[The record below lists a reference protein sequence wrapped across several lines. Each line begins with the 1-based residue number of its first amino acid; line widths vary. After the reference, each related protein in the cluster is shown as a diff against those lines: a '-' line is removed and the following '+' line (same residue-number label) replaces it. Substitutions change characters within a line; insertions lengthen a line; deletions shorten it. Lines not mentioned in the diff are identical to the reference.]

1 MIFLLNPKRKSED
14 KWTVQFMCVSV
25 CIFLSE
31 NISSFVCL
39 LYIHLHVCVF
49 DRMAWTTRQLW
60 TWSLHVSLGE
70 ACADLGWKTIS
81 LAGLLLIVNLYTFLF
96 TCSGGLS
103 TGPAWDCQCDKQES
117 DAELPRKFTKA
128 YWRSNM
134 TYHYTNSLAQNL
146 GPALRETCAMQV
158 LHYPEALNKPAQ
170 NQSFKRRVLERPPFF
185 CIWIITPW

>member
-60 TWSLHVSLGE
+60 TWSLHVSWAKLAQIWAE
-70 ACADLGWKTIS
+70 KLS

-96 TCSGGLS
+96 TCRGAWAQDLHETASAINKNQMQNCHASLQKHIEEATWHTTIQIPLRKTLGRPCAKLARCRFYTTQKLS
-103 TGPAWDCQCDKQES
+103 TN
-117 DAELPRKFTKA
+117 LRKT
-128 YWRSNM
+128 
-134 TYHYTNSLAQNL
+134 
-146 GPALRETCAMQV
+146 
-158 LHYPEALNKPAQ
+158 
-170 NQSFKRRVLERPPFF
+170 
-185 CIWIITPW
+185 